1 MTRLVYGNFIRVWR
15 EKEADLQESRM
26 KRVLLV
32 NLSHEC
38 ELGIPLIGLSDAK
51 QVVRTPLN
59 AVVNFLEMAME
70 KTRNKSIEPILSM
83 SHNATKSLIYVIDDL
98 LNLTA
103 GAKQPTPLAH
113 QAFDLRKGLNSIIDQ
128 FQSHAHQKMLTFDVI
143 TDIDFPRFVFGDLQR
158 LQQAVSSL
166 VTNSIQYTNQGC
178 IIIHLG
184 VLATESDRCMIKI
197 SVQDSGVGMSQ
208 HELDEIFQEL
218 EQVPD
223 EESNLDQTP
232 EKLQPS
238 QTSGNKSSK
247 LGLGLAL
254 LSRYVKVISCINTD
268 LSQALTFL

>member
-1 MTRLVYGNFIRVWR
+1 MIRLIYENFVRVWR

-32 NLSHEC
+32 NLSHER
-38 ELGIPLIGLSDAK
+38 ELGISLIDLSDAN

-70 KTRNKSIEPILSM
+70 QTRDNSIKPILSM

-113 QAFDLRKGLNSIIDQ
+113 QAFDLRKGLRSTLDQ
-128 FQSHAHQKMLTFDVI
+128 FRSHAHQKLLSFDVI

-166 VTNSIQYTNQGC
+166 VTNSIQYTKQGC

-184 VLATESDRCMIKI
+184 VLATESDRCII
-197 SVQDSGVGMSQ
+197 RVSVQDSGIGMSQ
-208 HELDEIFQEL
+208 HELDDLFQEF
-218 EQVPD
+218 EQVSD
-223 EESNLDQTP
+223 EESNLDRTSD
-232 EKLQPS
+232 KLQPF

-254 LSRYVKVISCINTD
+254 LSRYMKVNSCSSTD
-268 LSQALTFL
+268 L